1 MTPTSTLFNLPVAAA
16 YDSARWTEAA
26 YDVWQGSRM
35 PAEALARRAE
45 SRLQALIAFA
55 REASPF
61 YRRLYRRLPDS
72 PPLGALPPVNKK
84 QLMDHFD
91 DVVTQPAVTRRAVER
106 FIADPGHLGASLAGR
121 YSVWTSSGTTGKPG
135 YFVHDPDALAVYD
148 ALESQR
154 FRGVRSAADLARQ
167 LINGD
172 RYAMVAATGGHF
184 AGISTVERMRRW
196 VPWMASSMRG
206 FSLLQPID
214 RLVAELNEFKPTLLA
229 AYPTA
234 AEMLAAEQE
243 AGRLQLRLREVW
255 TGGEFLAESTRARLQ
270 RIFDCRVRNS
280 YGASEFLPIAWECPC
295 RMLHANTDWVILE
308 PIDRRGRPVAPGT
321 RSHSVLLSNL
331 ANRVQPLIR
340 YDLGDSITLQPEPC
354 ACGSGMPALV
364 VEGRQD
370 DALMLPLERGGT
382 VAVVPLALS
391 TVLEDDAHVYDF
403 QVTQTEP
410 RSVTVRL
417 GAGEGVPARTVRR
430 ALSAYFDTLG
440 IGQITIGVA
449 RRPPARDRVSGKLRR
464 VICRLPQ
471 RPVSTDIS

>member
-1 MTPTSTLFNLPVAAA
+1 MTPTSTLFNLPIAAA

-26 YDVWQGSRM
+26 YDIWQGSRM
-35 PAEALARRAE
+35 PADALRRRSAA
-45 SRLQALIAFA
+45 RLQSLVAFA

-61 YRRLYRRLPDS
+61 YRRLYRRLPAAPALAS
-72 PPLGALPPVNKK
+72 LPPVNKSV
-84 QLMDHFD
+84 LMEHFD
-91 DVVTQPAVTRRAVER
+91 EVVTYPDVTRRAVER
-106 FIADPGHLGASLAGR
+106 FIADPARLGGSLSGR
-121 YSVWTSSGTTGKPG
+121 FSVWSSSGTTGKPG

-196 VPWMASSMRG
+196 VPWMAASMRG
-206 FSLLQPID
+206 FSLLQPVD
-214 RLVAELNEFKPTLLA
+214 HLVAELNAFKPTLLA

-243 AGRLQLRLREVW
+243 SGRLQLKLREVW
-255 TGGEFLAESTRARLQ
+255 TGGEFLAEPTRARLQ

-280 YGASEFLPIAWECPC
+280 YGASEFLPIAWECPH
-295 RMLHANTDWVILE
+295 RRLHANCDWVLLE

-321 RSHSVLLSNL
+321 RSHSVLLTNL

-340 YDLGDSITLQPEPC
+340 YDLGDSITMLPEPC
-354 ACGSGMPALV
+354 PCGSEMPALI

-370 DALMLPLERGGT
+370 DALVLPLERGGT
-382 VAVVPLALS
+382 VSVVPLALS

-410 RSVTVRL
+410 RSVTIRL
-417 GAGEGVPARTVRR
+417 GSGECVPARQVRR
-430 ALSAYFDTLG
+430 ALSAYFGTLG
-440 IGQITIGVA
+440 VADIDIGIA
-449 RRPPARDRVSGKLRR
+449 RRPPARDRISGKLRR

-471 RPVSTDIS
+471 SPRDMS